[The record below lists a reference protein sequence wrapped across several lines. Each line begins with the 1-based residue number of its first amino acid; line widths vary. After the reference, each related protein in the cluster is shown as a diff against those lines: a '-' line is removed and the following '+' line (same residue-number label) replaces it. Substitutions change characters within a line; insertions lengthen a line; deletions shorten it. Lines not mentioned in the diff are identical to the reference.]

1 MTGSTLLIHTTKKM
15 RASLEPKNILLVLH
29 GSIGDVARALPL
41 ANLIDQGFP
50 NARLTW
56 AVEPP
61 SLPLVEHHPAVDEV
75 ILFDRAR
82 WWKQLV
88 PFLRTIRAGHFD
100 LVLDLQRHLKSG
112 IISRWS
118 GARHRLGFHRRD
130 TKEFNWVFNNRHIPA
145 LGHGVSKLNHY
156 LKFAEYLGIV
166 PEPVVWKLFLTEAEQ
181 VCVDRHLERVSRR
194 FATLFVGSRW
204 ESKNWFP
211 SQIASCA
218 ELIQARHGLSV
229 ILLGSKQD
237 VAVASEVENSCRR
250 SIVNLVGRTSLREA
264 IGIIA
269 KAEVAVGPDTGLMHI
284 AAAVATPVVSLWGA
298 TNPSRTGPYGFDDF
312 VIRGKADCAPCYL
325 RRCPIGRVCMQS
337 IEIEEIMAKIER
349 ALLRSRRS
357 TSMYG
362 TRS

>member
-1 MTGSTLLIHTTKKM
+1 MTGNALLIHTTKKM
-15 RASLEPKNILLVLH
+15 PASLEPKNILLVLH

-41 ANLIDQGFP
+41 ANLIDHGFP

-56 AVEPP
+56 AIEPP
-61 SLPLVEHHPAVDEV
+61 ALPLVEHHPAVDEV
-75 ILFDRAR
+75 ILFDRPR
-82 WWKQLV
+82 WWKQLI

-130 TKEFNWVFNNRHIPA
+130 AKEFNWVFNNRHIPA
-145 LGHGVSKLNHY
+145 LGNGLSKLNHY

-166 PEPVVWKLFLTEAEQ
+166 PEPVEWRLLLTEEEQ
-181 VCVDRHLERVSRR
+181 VCVDRHLERVFGG

-211 SQIASCA
+211 SQITSCA
-218 ELIQARHGLSV
+218 ELIQERHGLSI

-237 VAVASEVENSCRR
+237 VALAREVEISCRR

-269 KAEVAVGPDTGLMHI
+269 KAGVAVGPDTGLMHI
-284 AAAVATPVVSLWGA
+284 AAAVGTPVVSLWGA
-298 TNPSRTGPYGFDDF
+298 TDPSRTGPHGFEDF
-312 VIRGKADCAPCYL
+312 VILGKADCSPCYL

-349 ALLRSRRS
+349 ALSRSRRS
-357 TSMYG
+357 TPMYG
-362 TRS
+362 TQS